1 MAEMRTFELKVNG
14 ENREITA
21 DPAAP
26 LLLVLRNQLGL
37 TGAKFGCGLEQ
48 CGACAV
54 LVDGEAVL
62 TCNAAAAD
70 FQGRDIVTVEGLA
83 AEGALNAVQ
92 QAFILAGAAQ
102 CGYCLPGM
110 VVAAT
115 ALFDANPQ
123 PSDDEIKDALASQLC
138 RCGTH
143 ARILAALRELRDG

>member
-14 ENREITA
+14 ETREITA